1 MALRFSNCPD
11 PTRPATR
18 TFCHYPTRSRPEVK
32 NHYPSVSAVITFVLL
47 RWQWLIM
54 AFDNMCVQIILSV
67 KSLCTYLACE
77 HSIFVHMDF
86 TVPCKVSFFEH
97 ISTFVTFLFL
107 MPLSVVLVQFGF
119 GHKSFFT
126 LCTGVLKHHLDL
138 AKSRAELALHICQK
152 VRVIHRNW

>member
-1 MALRFSNCPD
+1 MTFIRKIFLTIFALLSWCCCVSIHVLLQV
-11 PTRPATR
+11 
-18 TFCHYPTRSRPEVK
+18 TFLRKCFLT
-32 NHYPSVSAVITFVLL
+32 VITFVLL

-54 AFDNMCVQIILSV
+54 AFDNMCVQIIHSV

-97 ISTFVTFLFL
+97 ISTFVTFLIL

-126 LCTGVLKHHLDL
+126 LCTGVLKHHVDL

-152 VRVIHRNW
+152 VRVIH